1 MRKDNAKLQ
10 GQLKLFRYYFLQVWR
25 EKNRH
30 VIDNRPEFRQELIN
44 STQGLFDEVQA

>member
-25 EKNRH
+25 EKNRS
-30 VIDNRPEFRQELIN
+30 VIEQRPEFRQDLVT
-44 STQGLFDEVQA
+44 STMGLFDEV